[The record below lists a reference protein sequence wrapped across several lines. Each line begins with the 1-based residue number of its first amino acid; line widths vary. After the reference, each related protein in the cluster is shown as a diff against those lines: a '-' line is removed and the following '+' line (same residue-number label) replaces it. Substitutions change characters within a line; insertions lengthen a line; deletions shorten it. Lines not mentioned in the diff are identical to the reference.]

1 MEALCKTLFESYY
14 PDVYTYLYSL
24 SRDALLSEDL
34 ASEVF
39 VEMVKSLAG
48 FRGESDIKTWL
59 FTIARRRWFAHL
71 RQTYRQ
77 PPAEILT
84 DFDLP
89 PTASVEEQVE
99 QRLILER
106 IHQLLDQEPQRTKSI
121 VLLRLQGYSFWEIA
135 RKHRISEQSA
145 RVIDF
150 RAKKKLKQILIK
162 EGLLDEPIKL

>member
-1 MEALCKTLFESYY
+1 MEALLKKLFELYY

-24 SRDALLSEDL
+24 SHDALLSEDL

-39 VEMVKSLAG
+39 VEVVKSLAG
-48 FRGESDIKTWL
+48 FRGEADVKTWL

-71 RQTYRQ
+71 RQVYRQ

-84 DFDLP
+84 DFDLL

-106 IHQLLDQEPQRTKSI
+106 IHQLLDEEPERTKRI
-121 VLLRLQGYSFWEIA
+121 VLLRLRGYSFWEIA
-135 RKHRISEQSA
+135 QKQQISEQSA

-150 RAKKKLKQILIK
+150 RAKKKLKQQLIK
-162 EGLLDEPIKL
+162 EGLLDEPVKL